1 MGMMSPSMAS
11 SYAGSVIDGLD
22 AVSLP
27 PVEDVFSPEEYD
39 MGGRGRRSSSVYSG
53 YSMGNNR
60 SPVIRPVGSFSPRQG
75 LIGSGS
81 TGITPEIRR
90 ASISDDRTGGSPAK
104 SSFNN
109 TAAAVAVTAAP
120 HVFRSESPASSGLLR
135 AESPAAMSAVSN
147 VSVRVQDTIHAL
159 ERAANATPMRKPDT
173 VLEMLHQTGSS
184 TSGVKRVGN
193 NDVFDEFAS
202 PSKRPRAPSMAT
214 QSTPAQPE
222 EEKTLL
228 RNPFSAMRN
237 MVRRH
242 TRR

>member
-60 SPVIRPVGSFSPRQG
+60 SPVIRPVGSFSPRQ
-75 LIGSGS
+75 
-81 TGITPEIRR
+81 
-90 ASISDDRTGGSPAK
+90 GSPAK

>member
-1 MGMMSPSMAS
+1 MLSVVDRPIKTPRTARV
-11 SYAGSVIDGLD
+11 AGNQAVDGLE
-22 AVSLP
+22 
-27 PVEDVFSPEEYD
+27 EDVS
-39 MGGRGRRSSSVYSG
+39 
-53 YSMGNNR
+53 
-60 SPVIRPVGSFSPRQG
+60 
-75 LIGSGS
+75 
-81 TGITPEIRR
+81 GITTTPRGKR
-90 ASISDDRTGGSPAK
+90 TRLATATGFISVGSPAK